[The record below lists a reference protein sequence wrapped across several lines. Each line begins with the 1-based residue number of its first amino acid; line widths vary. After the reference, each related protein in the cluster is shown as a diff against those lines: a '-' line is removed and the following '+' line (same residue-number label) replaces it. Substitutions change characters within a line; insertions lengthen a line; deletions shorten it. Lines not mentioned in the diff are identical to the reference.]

1 MLTAAVVE
9 GNYDVVVKAQGL
21 LSHSEMMMTAVADT
35 LANLETKR
43 PGHHKIESLYR
54 EIVDKLNTLSE
65 LHWCKRGNDAEK
77 AVELVLNDG
86 LDINTPALCNRTPLL
101 WASLSSSGEFIET
114 LIDLG
119 ANVNA
124 QRTGEKV
131 TPLKLAAY
139 WNNFMAVNFLLDHGA
154 DANNAQADAYTP
166 LHFAVIEGNQNVV
179 KLFLEKNA
187 LVNTQ
192 NADGNLPLHTAV
204 SKGFFDITK
213 LLVKMGSI
221 VNLQNKEGRTPLFL
235 GVANK
240 HEQLIKLLIQNE
252 ADVTIVY
259 KENPAERFYLVRG
272 KDRGRAAWHY
282 VLVKKHLLGLFLKR
296 TNGGSLD
303 VADFGVLLDSGW
315 GKDPPEG
322 TGDKIL
328 KECDFLFKE
337 IPGVTVLHIVSEKNN
352 EPEIIDLLVKSG
364 ANVNAQDAEGF
375 TPLHMAAIHGNVKIV
390 KKLVDLEADVNIV
403 TANGKTAAE
412 LAHLNEE
419 LEIEECLES
428 KMASSQ
434 RTKEKEDDSEL
445 AHFLMEPYDVLPTF
459 DLTEHFKELNL
470 AIGSGWGKDSP
481 EGTGDKIL
489 KEYEEEKP
497 GVTFLHVASGINN
510 EPETVD
516 LLVKSG
522 ANVDAQDADGFTP
535 LHMAAIHGNLK
546 IVKKLVDFEA
556 DVNIITTD
564 GKNAAELAH
573 LNEELEIEEYLKSKM
588 VSSQRSEE
596 NEFRFER
603 AADLL
608 IEAYGLLATFDLR
621 EHFKGV
627 NL

>member
-1 MLTAAVVE
+1 MRVDTGSGFNMLTAAVFE
-9 GNYDVVVKAQGL
+9 GNYNVVSKAFAL
-21 LSHSEMMMTAVADT
+21 LDNLETQMGISAVADT
-35 LANLETKR
+35 LANLETR
-43 PGHHKIESLYR
+43 GSDHHKIESLYR
-54 EIVDKLNTLSE
+54 ETVNKVNTLSE
-65 LHWCKRGNDAEK
+65 LHLCRHGNDAEK

-124 QRTGEKV
+124 QRSDDKV
-131 TPLKLAAY
+131 TPLILSADC
-139 WNNFMAVNFLLDHGA
+139 NNFLAVNLLLDHGA
-154 DANNAQADAYTP
+154 DANIAS
-166 LHFAVIEGNQNVV
+166 
-179 KLFLEKNA
+179 
-187 LVNTQ
+187 
-192 NADGNLPLHTAV
+192 ADGNSPMHRAV
-204 SKGFFDITK
+204 SNGFFDIAK
-213 LLVKMGSI
+213 RLVEKGSD

-235 GVANK
+235 GVKNK
-240 HEQLIKLLIQNE
+240 HEQLIKLLIENE
-252 ADVTIVY
+252 ADVKIGY
-259 KENPAERFYLVRG
+259 KKNYTERIQLVRG
-272 KDRGRAAWHY
+272 KDKGRAAWHY

-296 TNGGSLD
+296 VKGGRIN
-303 VADFGVLLDSGW
+303 VADFGDILRSGW

-322 TGDKIL
+322 IIDQIL
-328 KECDFLFKE
+328 EECDFKE
-337 IPGVTVLHIVSEKNN
+337 IPGVTVLHIASKENN

-375 TPLHMAAIHGNVKIV
+375 TPLHMAAIHGNLKIV

-403 TANGKTAAE
+403 TTDGKNAAE

-419 LEIEECLES
+419 LEIEEYLES

-434 RTKEKEDDSEL
+434 RTKEKEVDSEL
-445 AHFLMEPYDVLPTF
+445 ADFLMEAYGLSATYY
-459 DLTEHFKELNL
+459 LTEQLTELNL
-470 AIGSGWGKDSP
+470 RSGWGKDPP

-497 GVTFLHVASGINN
+497 GVTPLHIASGRINK
-510 EPETVD
+510 PEIVD
-516 LLVKSG
+516 LLVMYG
-522 ANVDAQDADGFTP
+522 ANVNAQDAEGFTP

-546 IVKKLVDFEA
+546 IVKKLVDLEA

-588 VSSQRSEE
+588 AFSQRTKE
-596 NEFRFER
+596 NEFESER
-603 AADLL
+603 GDLL
-608 IEAYGLLATFDLR
+608 IEAYGLPVTFDVT